1 MRFTRRDFLKLTGLG
16 GATLILPLRVPPPIR
31 VLRILAPSRTLATL
45 PIRIFEREMN
55 VKVVVETLRATSLQN
70 KQTSKVFETFEVLN
84 FDLAIVPSHTI
95 THLIRNNLIR
105 ELNLQSPITNY
116 QQRPYDPF
124 NTFSVLASRGVIGI
138 NARNIQP
145 PQTWTDFF
153 TLAQHTR
160 TYLPSFESLNAALK
174 SFGES
179 INTRNTHIRE
189 KAQSLILNLPS
200 SPLDQAQLAIAP
212 PLEGWNFVAPHEGAE
227 MWEDS
232 FCIPRSSMQVELA
245 QKFIE
250 FAVQRQNIVSVEGE
264 ILSAFALA

>member
-1 MRFTRRDFLKLTGLG
+1 MRFTRRDFLKLTGFG

-31 VLRILAPSRTLATL
+31 VLRILAPSRSL
-45 PIRIFEREMN
+45 PAAAIREFTQSAGAQVISEQLSVISN
-55 VKVVVETLRATSLQN
+55 SVISNCDVVVA
-70 KQTSKVFETFEVLN
+70 
-84 FDLAIVPSHTI
+84 PSHILTG
-95 THLIRNNLIR
+95 LIRNNFVR
-105 ELNLQSPITNY
+105 ELNLQSPISNL
-116 QQRPYDPF
+116 QRAYDPV
-124 NTFSVLASRGVIGI
+124 NTFSQLASRGIIGI

-153 TLAQHTR
+153 ALAQSVPTH
-160 TYLPSFESLNAALK
+160 LPALESFNAALK

-179 INTRNTHIRE
+179 INTRNTYLHE
-189 KAQSLILNLPS
+189 KAQSLIFNLQS
-200 SPLDQAQLAIAP
+200 FPLHQAQLAIAP

-250 FAVQRQNIVSVEGE
+250 FAVKRQNIVSVEGE
-264 ILSAFALA
+264 MLSAFALL